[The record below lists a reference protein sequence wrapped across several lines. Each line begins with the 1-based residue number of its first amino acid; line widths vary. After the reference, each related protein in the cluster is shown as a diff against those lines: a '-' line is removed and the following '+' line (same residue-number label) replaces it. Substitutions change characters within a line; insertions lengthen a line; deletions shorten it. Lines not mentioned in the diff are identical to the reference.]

1 MGSGSKS
8 MGKRELLL
16 IICFVIVGA
25 VVYQATAPPADP
37 NEKGFSLSRFLEM
50 ARREVRGNRASA
62 VVTRSST
69 IPIDREVTEVRII
82 EFLSEVEILGEDRA
96 DVEASLRVHS
106 SAYDDGEAKKYADET
121 VLKQDRTASSLTLAV
136 GYVQGRHTGRQRAT
150 LTLKI
155 PNRLRARIETRPGKL
170 SITNVASVEA
180 TNSGGETTI
189 KNVEGRV
196 AISHRGGSMTIEN
209 VGALKLTGRSSEVKL
224 LGVKGDAS
232 IVMEQG
238 GELRGANLGGPLD
251 IECRNADV
259 TLENL
264 EGTRGPIRVNA
275 INGTVT
281 MNGVKSET
289 RVDGRNAELNIAMTG
304 AAPIAIYSDGEEVGL
319 TPPPGGFRLDAVVVD
334 GRMAPDTAFKD
345 LGLEVTTD
353 RDNKESRASG
363 AVRGG
368 GPTIT
373 VRTTRGDLT
382 LREPGKTE
390 K

>member
-1 MGSGSKS
+1 
-8 MGKRELLL
+8 
-16 IICFVIVGA
+16 
-25 VVYQATAPPADP
+25 
-37 NEKGFSLSRFLEM
+37 
-50 ARREVRGNRASA
+50 
-62 VVTRSST
+62 VTRSST
-69 IPIDREVTEVRII
+69 IPIDREVTEIRII
-82 EFLSEVEILGEDRA
+82 EFLSEVEITGEDRA

-121 VLKQDRTASSLTLAV
+121 VLKQDRSESSLTLAV
-136 GYVQGRHTGRQRAT
+136 GYVQGRHTGRQRAA

-180 TNSGGETTI
+180 TNSGGEATI

-196 AISHRGGSMTIEN
+196 AITHRGGSMTIEN

-224 LGVKGDAS
+224 EGVKADAS

-264 EGTRGPIRVNA
+264 EATRGPIRVNA
-275 INGTVT
+275 INGSVT
-281 MNGVKSET
+281 MHGIKSET

-304 AAPIAIYSDGEEVGL
+304 AAPIAIYSDGEEVDL

-373 VRTTRGDLT
+373 VRTTRADLT